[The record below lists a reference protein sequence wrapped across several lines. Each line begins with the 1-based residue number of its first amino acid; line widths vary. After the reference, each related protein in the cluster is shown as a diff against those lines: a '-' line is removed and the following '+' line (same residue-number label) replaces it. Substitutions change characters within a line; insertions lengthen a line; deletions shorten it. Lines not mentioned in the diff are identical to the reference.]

1 MKIRTD
7 FVTNSSSSSFII
19 ARKEDLSESAKKA
32 IVDFVLAK
40 MLGKKMLA
48 PDSPEEQIQE
58 EVEYRGM
65 KPEREQEIR
74 NALREGKTVYEGH
87 VDFEC
92 CEYSYAGLFEKLF
105 QLLEQADGEGFQIID
120 GDLSY

>member
-58 EVEYRGM
+58 EVWSKSGSKRSVMPSGKGRRYM
-65 KPEREQEIR
+65 KATLTLNAVSTAMQACLR
-74 NALREGKTVYEGH
+74 N
-87 VDFEC
+87 
-92 CEYSYAGLFEKLF
+92 YSSCWNRRMGRDSRSLMGISVIKVRL
-105 QLLEQADGEGFQIID
+105 
-120 GDLSY
+120 

>member
-1 MKIRTD
+1 MKIRTA
-7 FVTNSSSSSFII
+7 FVTHSSSSSFII

-58 EVEYRGM
+58 EVDYRGM
-65 KPEREQEIR
+65 EQEREQEIR